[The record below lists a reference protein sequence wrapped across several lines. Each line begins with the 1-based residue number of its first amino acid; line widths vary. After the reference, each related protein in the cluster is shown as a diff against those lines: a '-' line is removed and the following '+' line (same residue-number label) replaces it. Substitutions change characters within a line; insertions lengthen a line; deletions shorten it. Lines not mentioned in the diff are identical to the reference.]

1 VVWFSDPATSLP
13 AAWPWAGFIPGRDG
27 AETAEDAAQSHFLLI
42 SEAPFLAG
50 HFPGRPILPGVAI
63 IDAALMVCRAAAG
76 ARHLRLDAISA
87 ARFFAAVL
95 PGDEVTLRAVP
106 SGAGTWRAAAH
117 ANGVLCA
124 RMTLHVTE
132 QAAAPRHAAAPRRP
146 HFDVGAAEIA
156 LRLPQRPP
164 MLMLEGAMHLPDGT
178 WAMHGRP
185 HMPAATPGTH
195 RMNYPTSL
203 ICEGFFQAAGCA
215 LQGAI
220 ADGAMLLLGSIGR
233 AEFAAVPH
241 ASEAV
246 RHIVTSSRMLGD
258 AALVAGQTRTEDDV
272 LVASYTDVL
281 VVARGTEARPTRTGG
296 PLMTQT
302 S

>member
-1 VVWFSDPATSLP
+1 VVWFSDPAASLP

-146 HFDVGAAEIA
+146 HFDVGAAASYSWKNYKVSLFGKNLTNHKIEYPFYIA
-156 LRLPQRPP
+156 PLF
-164 MLMLEGAMHLPDGT
+164 
-178 WAMHGRP
+178 
-185 HMPAATPGTH
+185 AASTITPGA
-195 RMNYPTSL
+195 SWGVEL
-203 ICEGFFQAAGCA
+203 AAK
-215 LQGAI
+215 
-220 ADGAMLLLGSIGR
+220 
-233 AEFAAVPH
+233 F
-241 ASEAV
+241 
-246 RHIVTSSRMLGD
+246 
-258 AALVAGQTRTEDDV
+258 
-272 LVASYTDVL
+272 
-281 VVARGTEARPTRTGG
+281 
-296 PLMTQT
+296 
-302 S
+302 

>member
-1 VVWFSDPATSLP
+1 MPAS
-13 AAWPWAGFIPGRDG
+13 WPWAGFIPGRDG
-27 AETAEDAAQSHFLLI
+27 AETRQDTAESRFLLI

-63 IDAALMVCRAAAG
+63 IDAALMACRAAAG

-95 PGDEVTLRAVP
+95 PGDELTLCATP
-106 SGAGTWRAAAH
+106 AGAGAWRATAR

-185 HMPAATPGTH
+185 HMPAATPGG
-195 RMNYPTSL
+195 RGASYPTSL

-215 LQGAI
+215 LQA
-220 ADGAMLLLGSIGR
+220 ADPDGAMLLGSIGR
-233 AEFAAVPH
+233 ADFAAVPH
-241 ASEAV
+241 ASETV

-258 AALVAGQTRTEDDV
+258 AALVAGQTRTEDDA
-272 LVASYTDVL
+272 LVASYADVL
-281 VVARGTEARPTRTGG
+281 VVVRRTEPRPARAPAGC
-296 PLMTQT
+296 